1 MATNDYEIQVNTDD
15 YDEFL
20 YGGEP
25 ESLPGSPV
33 AIDEQGHLVIPSDG
47 WLIHQSHDPSVMDPE
62 NTGATTDFWSAY
74 PITIDVNGDIF
85 YYGENTGIN
94 VRGPAGETNIIRW
107 EDLTPEQIELLKGAD
122 GTNGI
127 NGAPGRD
134 GQDGQNGLSAYEEWL
149 DIHGWSDHPEEHPI
163 SDFYQEIA
171 NLSSGVVVP
180 GTGSGSVLI
189 NYKGSTE
196 AASGAGATAFGN
208 NTVVSAQNSIAAGTG
223 TTTSNTNQV
232 SIGKYNDSQPN
243 SLFEVGNG
251 LNSSSRSN
259 ALTLDANGN
268 LLTSGTITDGGNNI
282 LSNKVDKVTGKA
294 LSTNDFTTNYKDWLD
309 QYLNGFDTS
318 VSSSSLNPVTSQGI
332 YQAIEDAKSEVMV
345 SKPQQESIATDVDLN
360 FFHPY
365 SLNNG
370 DLNKALF
377 SSGIQWNPY
386 KKTLKMNQ
394 NITNSNVVALG
405 DNLLSAANGQ
415 TIFGKYNQTNADHIF
430 QIGNGVSGNSRSN
443 ALYLTNTGNLKVSG
457 TIEDG
462 SGNKLNQKQNT
473 LTYDNTVTEDSSNMV
488 TSGKIY
494 DYLVENGLNIT
505 YHRFE
510 DPRTDQIL
518 TSIDMINS
526 QLTTLLNMI
535 NAHELID
542 DTTGDT
548 YTYGIDNDEF
558 YIKLKEGGQ

>member
-1 MATNDYEIQVNTDD
+1 M
-15 YDEFL
+15 
-20 YGGEP
+20 
-25 ESLPGSPV
+25 
-33 AIDEQGHLVIPSDG
+33 
-47 WLIHQSHDPSVMDPE
+47 
-62 NTGATTDFWSAY
+62 
-74 PITIDVNGDIF
+74 
-85 YYGENTGIN
+85 
-94 VRGPAGETNIIRW
+94 
-107 EDLTPEQIELLKGAD
+107 
-122 GTNGI
+122 
-127 NGAPGRD
+127 
-134 GQDGQNGLSAYEEWL
+134 
-149 DIHGWSDHPEEHPI
+149 
-163 SDFYQEIA
+163 
-171 NLSSGVVVP
+171 
-180 GTGSGSVLI
+180 
-189 NYKGSTE
+189 
-196 AASGAGATAFGN
+196 
-208 NTVVSAQNSIAAGTG
+208 
-223 TTTSNTNQV
+223 
-232 SIGKYNDSQPN
+232 
-243 SLFEVGNG
+243 
-251 LNSSSRSN
+251 
-259 ALTLDANGN
+259 TLDANGN

-430 QIGNGVSGNSRSN
+430 QIGNGISGNSRSN

-473 LTYDNTVTEDSSNMV
+473 LTYDNTVTEDSPNMV

-494 DYLVENGLNIT
+494 DYLVKNGLNIT

>member
-25 ESLPGSPV
+25 ESLPGSPI

-47 WLIHQSHDPSVMDPE
+47 WLVHQSHNPSVMDPE

-208 NTVVSAQNSIAAGTG
+208 NTVASAQNSIAAGTG

-232 SIGKYNDSQPN
+232 SIGKYNDSQQN

-282 LSNKVDKVTGKA
+282 LSNKVDKITGKA

-394 NITNSNVVALG
+394 NITNSNVIALG

-430 QIGNGVSGNSRSN
+430 QIGNGISGNSRSN